1 MIWVHTSHL
10 KLALERI
17 IWISSSKHWEWK
29 LSQENQAQS
38 CPPSGTSRNRL
49 DWQKS
54 LCQILS
60 TRATLAP
67 LYFSHLYFVC
77 CLFLISPAVF
87 VFLCLLYFPST
98 WEGAWLLL
106 RPLPNLSQT
115 GPRFAGNR
123 GRGRKKKVFEAEAG
137 SACVLLT
144 TFVYRPPLRTPARVV
159 WRTRRP
165 HRQRQQRQVGW
176 SEFYIYRQLLQNCV
190 VLAQTKV
197 LDLLLAFA
205 FYNLFSSSEFLLPQ
219 IMCEAK
225 LTRIH

>member
-10 KLALERI
+10 KLAFERI
-17 IWISSSKHWEWK
+17 IWFSSSRHWEWK

-87 VFLCLLYFPST
+87 VFLCLLYFSST

-106 RPLPNLSQT
+106 PPLPNLSQT

-123 GRGRKKKVFEAEAG
+123 GRGRKKRFSKQKQGRRVC
-137 SACVLLT
+137 SW
-144 TFVYRPPLRTPARVV
+144 PPLFTAPRSAHRPEWSGARADHTGNGNSGKSGGLSFIFIVSFCRIV
-159 WRTRRP
+159 SSWR
-165 HRQRQQRQVGW
+165 RQK
-176 SEFYIYRQLLQNCV
+176 F
-190 VLAQTKV
+190 
-197 LDLLLAFA
+197 
-205 FYNLFSSSEFLLPQ
+205 
-219 IMCEAK
+219 
-225 LTRIH
+225 